1 MAKRVNLDALIL
13 REDFEV
19 VENAS
24 STGAADR
31 VRITDLEKDA
41 FFYSTLRKPDFQ
53 RETSE
58 WTPRKVCDLIE
69 CFLEDDLIPALIVWR
84 SSGSQIFLLDGA
96 HRVSALIAWVLDDY
110 GDNKTSRDFFDGVL
124 PTEQTAV
131 ADETR
136 KLIRKKIGTY
146 ADFKHAIANPDK
158 ADPELLKRAKRL
170 ASLSMQLQWVQGDSK
185 KAEASFFRINQQA
198 APIDPVELKL
208 LQSRTLPNALA
219 ARAIIRS
226 GTGHKYW
233 SKFGEEVKDAIQT
246 IAKATNDLLFTP
258 ELKTPIKTLDLPI
271 AGRGYSS
278 KSLPLVFD
286 FVNIAN
292 ENAIAK
298 REDAPSKS
306 VAPDLDGAET
316 LEYLRRCKA
325 LASRLSGTSPAS
337 LGLHPAV
344 YYYSVS
350 GRYQPTAFL
359 AVLVLM
365 KELDAKNELKKFT
378 QVRKQFEDFLL
389 ANKMLVNQVVLRN
402 GSGLKGYNQLY
413 RLFRHC
419 LDALMKGAPLDNLL
433 STIVAVDDFSYLQPN
448 EKGRT
453 TKRKDFDAESK
464 SAVFLR
470 DAVHAALRCKICDC
484 LLHINSITTDH
495 VQRKADG
502 GIGVVDNGQLAHP
515 YCNTT
520 IKN

>member
-1 MAKRVNLDALIL
+1 MTMETIR
-13 REDFEV
+13 
-19 VENAS
+19 
-24 STGAADR
+24 AD
-31 VRITDLEKDA
+31 
-41 FFYSTLRKPDFQ
+41 
-53 RETSE
+53 
-58 WTPRKVCDLIE
+58 
-69 CFLEDDLIPALIVWR
+69 
-84 SSGSQIFLLDGA
+84 
-96 HRVSALIAWVLDDY
+96 
-110 GDNKTSRDFFDGVL
+110 RDFFDGIL

-158 ADPELLKRAKRL
+158 ADPVLLKRAKRL

-233 SKFGEEVKDAIQT
+233 SKFEVKVKDEIQG

-286 FVNIAN
+286 FVNIAI
-292 ENAIAK
+292 EGA
-298 REDAPSKS
+298 SVKS
-306 VAPDLDGAET
+306 VEPDSDGSVT
-316 LEYLRRCKA
+316 LEYLKRCKA
-325 LASRLSGTSPAS
+325 LASRLSGTSPSS

-359 AVLVLM
+359 AVLVLV
-365 KELDAKNELKKFT
+365 KELDARKELKQFIH
-378 QVRKQFEDFLL
+378 VRKQFEEFLL
-389 ANKMLVNQVVLRN
+389 ANKLLVNQVVLRN

-419 LDALMKGAPLDNLL
+419 LDELLKGTPLDKLH
-433 STIVAVDDFSYLQPN
+433 STMVAVHEFSYLQPN

-453 TKRKDFDAESK
+453 TKRKDFDEESK

-470 DAVHAALRCKICDC
+470 DSVQAALRCKICDC

-495 VQRKADG
+495 IQRKADG

-520 IKN
+520 VKN